1 MNSDVVLRPAKAA
14 DTDALAEIWHV
25 SLRSMTG
32 VSESLILSRARCLE
46 RLLTE
51 GPGWQ
56 IVVADAGDG
65 IAGFVA
71 WIAADGQGEGWLRE
85 LFVHP
90 AAQGRRFGSRLLG
103 AARAAMPTGFWLRT
117 PADNVGGRRFYE
129 REGLRFDSLRQD
141 DSLPFTSAI
150 YRWAGTL
157 SS

>member
-1 MNSDVVLRPAKAA
+1 MNSDVVLRRAKAA

-25 SLRSMTG
+25 SLCSMTG

-65 IAGFVA
+65 IAAFVA

-103 AARAAMPTGFWLRT
+103 AARAEMPMGFWLRT

-129 REGLRFDSLRQD
+129 REGLRFDGLRQD
-141 DSLPFTSAI
+141 DGLPFTSAI